1 MYFFVLFK
9 HVPQWTLG
17 IPSVFSISDSKG
29 VRWSGGYFRCN
40 RDGYVQANCPPQTAR
55 RDLLLAMGNWHPL
68 LKLILLCVADSCWYL
83 AKPIQNCKVKKKKL
97 FSPVLAW
104 IVFFLATLV
113 QDATG
118 RSTGL
123 LLIIDNR
130 CHLTIR
136 TTHKQNPRT
145 RWLHQ
150 WITPNVLRKI
160 NINLSSKLFQK
171 MEEDRTLYTHPLR
184 TEISGYQTHTM
195 TLQEKLQINIT

>member
-1 MYFFVLFK
+1 M
-9 HVPQWTLG
+9 
-17 IPSVFSISDSKG
+17 
-29 VRWSGGYFRCN
+29 
-40 RDGYVQANCPPQTAR
+40 
-55 RDLLLAMGNWHPL
+55 
-68 LKLILLCVADSCWYL
+68 
-83 AKPIQNCKVKKKKL
+83 AKPIQYCKVKKKKNCSVQCL
-97 FSPVLAW
+97 PGLCFSWQL
-104 IVFFLATLV
+104 
-113 QDATG
+113 QYKMQQ